1 MAQESSPVSSG
12 RRKAALGF
20 IFVTALMD
28 VIALG
33 LMIPVLPNLVKEM
46 VGGDFA
52 TATKMTGYFAVMW
65 GILQFFFS
73 PIQGMLSDRF
83 GRRPVLLIS
92 IFGLSVDY
100 IFMALAPT
108 IGWLFVGRAI

>member
-1 MAQESSPVSSG
+1 MSDETAPISG
-12 RRKAALGF
+12 RRRKAALGF
-20 IFVTALMD
+20 IFATALMD

-52 TATKMTGYFAVMW
+52 TATRMTGWFGVTW
-65 GILQFFFS
+65 GLLQFVVS

-92 IFGLSVDY
+92 IFGLGVDY
-100 IFMALAPT
+100 IFMALA
-108 IGWLFVGRAI
+108 

>member
-1 MAQESSPVSSG
+1 
-12 RRKAALGF
+12 AALGF
-20 IFVTALMD
+20 IFATALMD

-33 LMIPVLPNLVKEM
+33 LMIPVLPNLIKQM
-46 VGGDFA
+46 VGGDYA
-52 TATKMTGYFAVMW
+52 TATHMTGLFAMLW
-65 GILQFFFS
+65 GLLQFTCS

-100 IFMALAPT
+100 LFMALAPT
-108 IGWLFVGRAI
+108 LPWLLVG